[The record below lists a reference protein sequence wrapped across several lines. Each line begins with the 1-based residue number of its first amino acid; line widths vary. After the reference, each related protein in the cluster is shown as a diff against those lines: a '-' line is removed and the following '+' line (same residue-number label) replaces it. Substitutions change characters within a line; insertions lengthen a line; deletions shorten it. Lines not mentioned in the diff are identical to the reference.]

1 MSNAAGPFQGASP
14 PAGIDVVHAATGIE
28 ALVPSSSSA
37 AEVPIAAA
45 PVIASAAVA
54 EAAGAGQPASKLA
67 VASQWQL
74 VWWAFR
80 RHRLAMAG
88 LVVTVILYIVAIV
101 PGFFAVN
108 DPSQQNTR
116 SAFHP
121 PQALHLIDTAAD
133 GSWAIRPY
141 IHPYMLKRDP
151 QTLASVY
158 QQDSERKVY
167 LKMFGQGYEY
177 SVLGLFTSTTHLFA
191 SENARQ
197 PLFFFGADRLG
208 RCVFS
213 RIMVGTQISLS
224 VGLVGVILSLSI
236 GIVLGGI
243 SGYYGGRIDFVIQ
256 RITDLVLSLPTI
268 PIWLAASAAVPQN
281 WPAVLNYFMIT
292 LILSLTGWAQLARV
306 VRGRFLSLR
315 TEEFVT
321 AARLDGASEGRII
334 FRHMLPSFASHIIAS
349 VSLAIPAMI
358 LAETSLSFLGLGL
371 QPPTISWGVLLRE
384 AQNIRSIATAPWLFA
399 PGAAVVIAV
408 IALNFLG
415 DGLRDA
421 SDPYNK

>member
-1 MSNAAGPFQGASP
+1 MSSA
-14 PAGIDVVHAATGIE
+14 
-28 ALVPSSSSA
+28 SSSA
-37 AEVPIAAA
+37 VLDD
-45 PVIASAAVA
+45 PVDPASARM
-54 EAAGAGQPASKLA
+54 A

-88 LVVTVILYIVAIV
+88 LVVTILLYIIALV

-108 DPSQQNTR
+108 DPSQQNAR
-116 SAFHP
+116 AAFHP
-121 PQALHLIDTAAD
+121 PQALHMIDTAAD
-133 GSWAIRPY
+133 GSWSIRPY
-141 IHPYMLKRDP
+141 IHPYVLKRDP
-151 QTLASVY
+151 RTLAAIY
-158 QQDSERKVY
+158 EQDQGRKVF
-167 LKMFGQGYEY
+167 LHLFGQGYEY
-177 SVLGLFTSTTHLFA
+177 SVLGLFDSRVHLFA

-208 RCVFS
+208 RCVYS

-224 VGLVGVILSLSI
+224 VGLVGVFLALSI

-243 SGYYGGRIDFVIQ
+243 SGYYGGRIDFAIQ
-256 RITDLVLSLPTI
+256 RVIELVLSLPTI
-268 PIWLAASAAVPQN
+268 PIWLAASAALPQN
-281 WPAVLNYFMIT
+281 WPATLNYFMIT

-349 VSLAIPAMI
+349 VSLAIPTMI
-358 LAETSLSFLGLGL
+358 LAETALSFLGLGL

-384 AQNIRSIATAPWLFA
+384 AQNIRSIATAPWLFI
-399 PGAAVVIAV
+399 PGAAVVLAV

>member
-1 MSNAAGPFQGASP
+1 MNAVT
-14 PAGIDVVHAATGIE
+14 DVVSTAASTGDTPD
-28 ALVPSSSSA
+28 VSSR
-37 AEVPIAAA
+37 
-45 PVIASAAVA
+45 
-54 EAAGAGQPASKLA
+54 LA

-74 VWWAFR
+74 VWWAFK

-88 LVVTVILYIVAIV
+88 LVVTLVLYLVALV

-121 PQALHLIDTAAD
+121 PQGLHLIDMAQD
-133 GSWAIRPY
+133 GGWSIRPY
-141 IHPYMLKRDP
+141 IRPYVLTRDP
-151 QTLASVY
+151 TTLAAVY
-158 QQDSERKVY
+158 KEDAKRKVY
-167 LKMFGQGYEY
+167 LSMFAQGYEY

-191 SENARQ
+191 SDQLRQ

-208 RCVFS
+208 RCVYS
-213 RIMVGTQISLS
+213 RIMIGTQISLS
-224 VGLVGVILSLSI
+224 VGLVGVILALSI

-256 RITDLVLSLPTI
+256 RVIELVLSLPTI

-281 WPAVLNYFMIT
+281 WPATLNYFMIT

-321 AARLDGASEGRII
+321 AARLDGVSEGRII

>member
-1 MSNAAGPFQGASP
+1 MSAVLDNPGADRNAAR
-14 PAGIDVVHAATGIE
+14 
-28 ALVPSSSSA
+28 
-37 AEVPIAAA
+37 
-45 PVIASAAVA
+45 
-54 EAAGAGQPASKLA
+54 LA

-74 VWWAFR
+74 VWWAFK

-88 LVVTVILYIVAIV
+88 LVVTVMLYIIAVI
-101 PGFFAVN
+101 PDFFAVN
-108 DPSQQNTR
+108 DPSQQNAR
-116 SAFHP
+116 AAFYP
-121 PQALHLIDTAAD
+121 PQALHLIDTAED
-133 GSWAIRPY
+133 GSWQIKPY

-151 QTLASVY
+151 KTLAAIY
-158 QQDSERKVY
+158 EEDSRRKVY
-167 LKMFGQGYEY
+167 LSMFGEGYEY
-177 SVLGLFTSTTHLFA
+177 SVLGLFKMRTHLFV
-191 SENARQ
+191 SENPRQ

-208 RCVFS
+208 RCVYS

-224 VGLVGVILSLSI
+224 VGLVGVFLALTI

-243 SGYYGGRIDFVIQ
+243 SGYYGGRIDFAIQ
-256 RITDLVLSLPTI
+256 RVIELVLSLPTI

-281 WPAVLNYFMIT
+281 WPATLNYFMIT

-321 AARLDGASEGRII
+321 AARLDGVSEGRII

-349 VSLAIPAMI
+349 ISLAIPTMI

-384 AQNIRSIATAPWLFA
+384 AQNIRSIATAPWLFI

>member
-1 MSNAAGPFQGASP
+1 
-14 PAGIDVVHAATGIE
+14 
-28 ALVPSSSSA
+28 LSSA
-37 AEVPIAAA
+37 AAPIDG
-45 PVIASAAVA
+45 PDAS
-54 EAAGAGQPASKLA
+54 ELASKRLA

-74 VWWAFR
+74 VWWAFK

-88 LVVTVILYIVAIV
+88 LVVTIALYIVAVV

-108 DPSQQNTR
+108 DPSQQSVR

-121 PQALHLIDTAAD
+121 PQGLHLIDTAAD
-133 GSWAIRPY
+133 GSWSVRPY
-141 IHPYMLKRDP
+141 IHPYVLKRDP
-151 QTLASVY
+151 KTLASIY
-158 QQDSERKVY
+158 QEDGTRKVY
-167 LKMFGQGYEY
+167 LQLFGQGYEY
-177 SVLGLFTSTTHLFA
+177 SVLGLFNSTTHLFA

-208 RCVFS
+208 RCVYS

-224 VGLVGVILSLSI
+224 VGLVGVFLALTI

-256 RITDLVLSLPTI
+256 RVIELVLSLPTI
-268 PIWLAASAAVPQN
+268 PIWLAASAAVPQD
-281 WPAVLNYFMIT
+281 WPATLNYFMIT

-349 VSLAIPAMI
+349 ISLAIPAMI

-399 PGAAVVIAV
+399 PGFAVVVAV

>member
-1 MSNAAGPFQGASP
+1 MT
-14 PAGIDVVHAATGIE
+14 AATT
-28 ALVPSSSSA
+28 
-37 AEVPIAAA
+37 
-45 PVIASAAVA
+45 ASAAPIPVENDA
-54 EAAGAGQPASKLA
+54 PQISTRLA

-74 VWWAFR
+74 VWWAFK
-80 RHRLAMAG
+80 RHRLAMVG
-88 LVVTVILYIVAIV
+88 LFVTVILYVIAIV

-116 SAFHP
+116 AAFHP
-121 PQALHLIDTAAD
+121 PQALHFIDTSEE
-133 GSWAIRPY
+133 GGWSIRPY
-141 IHPYMLKRDP
+141 IHPYVLTRDP
-151 QTLASVY
+151 QTLAAVY
-158 QQDSERKVY
+158 KADDKRKVY
-167 LKMFGQGYEY
+167 LKMFGEGYEY
-177 SVLGLFTSTTHLFA
+177 SVLGLFTTNIHLFA
-191 SENARQ
+191 SNQERQ

-213 RIMVGTQISLS
+213 RIMIGTQISLS
-224 VGLVGVILSLSI
+224 VGLVGVILALSI

-256 RITDLVLSLPTI
+256 RVIELVLSLPTI

-281 WPAVLNYFMIT
+281 WPATLNYFMIT

-321 AARLDGASEGRII
+321 AARLDGVSEGRII

-384 AQNIRSIATAPWLFA
+384 AQNIRSIATAPWLFL

>member
-1 MSNAAGPFQGASP
+1 MNGVLDGTT
-14 PAGIDVVHAATGIE
+14 DR
-28 ALVPSSSSA
+28 SA
-37 AEVPIAAA
+37 AR
-45 PVIASAAVA
+45 
-54 EAAGAGQPASKLA
+54 LA

-74 VWWAFR
+74 VWWAFK
-80 RHRLAMAG
+80 RHRLAMVG
-88 LVVTVILYIVAIV
+88 LAITVALYVVAVV
-101 PGFFAVN
+101 PDFFAVN
-108 DPSQQNTR
+108 DPSQQNAR
-116 SAFHP
+116 AAFHP
-121 PQALHLIDTAAD
+121 PQALHLIDTADD
-133 GSWAIRPY
+133 GSWKIKPY
-141 IHPYMLKRDP
+141 IHPYTLKRDP
-151 QTLASVY
+151 KTLAAIY
-158 QQDSERKVY
+158 EEDGKRKVY
-167 LKMFGQGYEY
+167 LSMFGQGYEY
-177 SVLGLFTSTTHLFA
+177 SVFGLFKSTTHLFA
-191 SENARQ
+191 SDNVRQ

-208 RCVFS
+208 RCVYS

-224 VGLVGVILSLSI
+224 VGLVGVLLALSI

-243 SGYYGGRIDFVIQ
+243 SGYYGGRIDFAIQ
-256 RITDLVLSLPTI
+256 RVIELVLSLPAI

-281 WPAVLNYFMIT
+281 WPATLNYFMIT

-321 AARLDGASEGRII
+321 AARLDGVSEGRII

-349 VSLAIPAMI
+349 ISLAIPAMI

-384 AQNIRSIATAPWLFA
+384 AQNIRSIATAPWLFI
-399 PGAAVVIAV
+399 PGVAVVIGV
-408 IALNFLG
+408 IAMNFLG